1 MFLVIYIGNILMKI
15 DIRFTIELK
24 LKIKLIQK
32 ILEREI

>member
-15 DIRFTIELK
+15 DISFTIELK

-32 ILEREI
+32 ILEQ

>member
-1 MFLVIYIGNILMKI
+1 MGNILMKI

-32 ILEREI
+32 ILEQ

>member
-1 MFLVIYIGNILMKI
+1 MFLVIYMGNILMKI

-32 ILEREI
+32 ILEQ